1 MSVQQ
6 QQTMSDSSSSS
17 GSDDEEF
24 VLNDEECRCL
34 AEYCISESREK
45 FIMLADTFY
54 RQGKCTTRTMNNA
67 FVKTEEYIGH
77 DFLEVKLFGYC
88 AELVY
93 AEFKQG
99 KRTL

>member
-1 MSVQQ
+1 
-6 QQTMSDSSSSS
+6 MSDSSSSS
-17 GSDDEEF
+17 SSSSSDDEEF

-34 AEYCISESREK
+34 AEYCISESREEY
-45 FIMLADTFY
+45 INLADTFY
-54 RQGKCTTRTMNNA
+54 REGKCTIRTMNSA
-67 FVKTEEYIGH
+67 FVETEGYVGY
-77 DFLEVKLFGYC
+77 DFLEPKLFGYC